1 MLVRY
6 RKLLWGFVFAA
17 LTVGALVAPL
27 PGLDRTAIH
36 DEVVIARPPAQVFDF
51 VATPRHWPAWHPA
64 SLAVA
69 GATDHPLAR
78 GERVA
83 ETFMLARRGGVVVW
97 TVIESQPPRTWSIEG
112 VAAGHRVGTI
122 TYRLTPAMSP
132 SLTPSAERT
141 RFEREFRYRSPTLL
155 FALINRL
162 TLRDQLQAE
171 STEAVRRLKS
181 LLEAQPAS

>member
-1 MLVRY
+1 MLVRH
-6 RKLLWGFVFAA
+6 RKLLSGFIFAA
-17 LTVGALVAPL
+17 LTVGALLAPL
-27 PGLDRTAIH
+27 PWLDRTAIH
-36 DEVVIARPPAQVFDF
+36 DEVVIARPAAQVFDF

-69 GATDHPLAR
+69 GATDHPLGR

-83 ETFMLARRGGVVVW
+83 ETFMLARRGGVVIW
-97 TVIESQPPRTWSIEG
+97 TVIESQPPRTWVIEG

-122 TYRLTPAMSP
+122 IYRM
-132 SLTPSAERT
+132 TPSAERT

-162 TLRDQLQAE
+162 TLREQVQAE
-171 STEAVRRLKS
+171 STEAVRRLKA
-181 LLEAQPAS
+181 LLETQPPS